1 MASQI
6 SVNIFLLS
14 LLFPFLAFAQRA
26 ESLKPLPPQK
36 AETLSAENAV
46 YESASFDAKVIA
58 VLPAGKV
65 FSISNNLF
73 SGAFY
78 RIRVRDGVIGYI
90 ADSDVKPLGKKASA
104 KKSSSL
110 GAKATKDKGQDSQ
123 PKKNPR
129 FEFARYVGASYYLN
143 RYEEDTMGSSRSEQM
158 GFFGIKMSGA
168 NVLLEGLVPTE
179 LNILYAPRA
188 PDYYQKVTGQAS
200 SGWIFIM
207 DFLLQTYIPQSKD
220 SMLLF
225 GFGPMFRFS
234 KFDVGL
240 RDSGTGTVTQY
251 SMQDMAL
258 GAAFNAGIAL
268 RVSNIA
274 LRLEAKYHW
283 EKRSYLG
290 FGTALQFPF

>member
-1 MASQI
+1 MAT
-6 SVNIFLLS
+6 
-14 LLFPFLAFAQRA
+14 AQRA
-26 ESLKPLPPQK
+26 GTAKPLPPQK
-36 AETLSAENAV
+36 AQTLSPENAI
-46 YESASFDAKVIA
+46 YESPSFDSKVIA
-58 VLPAGKV
+58 VLPPGKV
-65 FSISNNLF
+65 YSISNHLF

-78 RIRVRDGVIGYI
+78 RIRVKDGMIGYI
-90 ADSDVKPLGKKASA
+90 ADSDVKPLGKKTP
-104 KKSSSL
+104 SSKV
-110 GAKATKDKGQDSQ
+110 AEK

-129 FEFARYVGASYYLN
+129 FEFARYVGVSYGLVK
-143 RYEEDTMGSSRSEQM
+143 YEEDTMGSSRSDQM
-158 GFFGIKMSGA
+158 SFFGMKMSGA
-168 NVLLEGLVPTE
+168 NVLLEGLIPTE
-179 LNILYAPRA
+179 INLLYAPNA
-188 PDYYQKVTGQAS
+188 PGYYQTVTRQSA
-200 SGWIFIM
+200 SGWIFLM

-240 RDSGTGTVTQY
+240 RDAGTGTVTQY